1 MQPAN
6 CLSASAG
13 WLGSASPATSSCGR
27 PPDPAHDGEGRCP
40 GSRPRL
46 NGGVALGRGG
56 ELAGAI
62 EGAEVVGELVVHE
75 RPRSMLGVNRH
86 PAHWVEREALPLEG
100 APTGGLEEVDR
111 LGDVAK
117 LAPPARM
124 EEDVA
129 MWGHGAEFA
138 TAGYPRRRG
147 TRARDHHL
155 ATGGEGGDPG
165 GDVDRRA
172 EPVAVALDAGPVW
185 RPTLT
190 LGKPCR
196 APTSR
201 TIRTP
206 RAIASRASSQ
216 RIISAS
222 PSVFTSSAPCS
233 ASRTRASSKK
243 PAARSAASASP
254 WTSVSAVKPARSAKR
269 NVCSEGWAGFT
280 ASASHEPADRTMSSS
295 TLAVILGQPRPD
307 PARAPRPSVSPC
319 LCELP
324 LIAVPYTPIGY
335 PAKRDDPEGRSRTS
349 ERRNRDEGTA
359 RAR

>member
-86 PAHWVEREALPLEG
+86 PAHWVEREALSLKG

-111 LGDVAK
+111 LGDVAE

-147 TRARDHHL
+147 TRARDDHL

-172 EPVAVALDAGPVW
+172 EPVAVALDRGPGVEADPDAGKTEPRAHLAHDPHAEGDRVASLVAADHQRVPERLHLLRPV
-185 RPTLT
+185 
-190 LGKPCR
+190 LGKQNAGVVEEAGGEICR
-196 APTSR
+196 LGVAVDLGERGEAGEVGEEERVLGGLGRVHRFSF
-201 TIRTP
+201 
-206 RAIASRASSQ
+206 SRAG
-216 RIISAS
+216 R
-222 PSVFTSSAPCS
+222 PH
-233 ASRTRASSKK
+233 
-243 PAARSAASASP
+243 
-254 WTSVSAVKPARSAKR
+254 
-269 NVCSEGWAGFT
+269 
-280 ASASHEPADRTMSSS
+280 HELVNPRGD
-295 TLAVILGQPRPD
+295 LGQPRPD

-319 LCELP
+319 LYELP
-324 LIAVPYTPIGY
+324 LIAVSLYPYRVCCK
-335 PAKRDDPEGRSRTS
+335 ARRSQEKES
-349 ERRNRDEGTA
+349 DE
-359 RAR
+359 